1 MAIKSDTNY
10 KLESLKNWK
19 PFSQTLKGYV
29 GVIVYF
35 YSKKTVQID
44 IFQWG
49 LQWWW
54 WLYDDDSFKM
64 LAHCVDDY
72 YIALDVP
79 NLQLEFCFEMNYIGA
94 GIKIR
99 IQSFVGYVDISHFMI
114 SQIYNNRNW
123 NCKWN
128 ALLFKASIRI
138 QTSKVGIP
146 KELKTF

>member
-10 KLESLKNWK
+10 KLESPKSWK

-64 LAHCVDDY
+64 LAHCVEDY
-72 YIALDVP
+72 YTALDVP
-79 NLQLEFCFEMNYIGA
+79 NLQPEFCFEMNYCIFIICISARGSKTEFKVSSAMSIFHTSWSSRFTTTEIG
-94 GIKIR
+94 IVNEMLY
-99 IQSFVGYVDISHFMI
+99 F
-114 SQIYNNRNW
+114 
-123 NCKWN
+123 
-128 ALLFKASIRI
+128 
-138 QTSKVGIP
+138 
-146 KELKTF
+146 LKLQ